1 MRVILNQRLYAV
13 IGQQAL
19 IGIGDVLC
27 SQIGKH
33 GSRLRRGRLHART
46 ARIRGQHHGAASLL
60 SFRLRANLG
69 DPICRTLAVFRIR
82 LLVACDVAAC
92 AQHAQIVVERG
103 YLEICHGD
111 VRRRKRIGQ
120 LGLRNAATA
129 AAARPCQNHEIGVER
144 DNRFGVERRKIADLL
159 RIRRNVVI
167 GESVIGRSN
176 QRAAGQLPHVC
187 EAAHAGNHAIMRRDR
202 HFAAQI
208 IGKGIRALRCRR
220 LRFARIRRNGG
231 SLRRTPRQRERPYA
245 HSQHTRKRDGPFCNL
260 DHCLLLLISFAR

>member
-1 MRVILNQRLYAV
+1 M
-13 IGQQAL
+13 
-19 IGIGDVLC
+19 
-27 SQIGKH
+27 
-33 GSRLRRGRLHART
+33 
-46 ARIRGQHHGAASLL
+46 L

-111 VRRRKRIGQ
+111 FRRRKRIGQ

-176 QRAAGQLPHVC
+176 QRPASQLPHVC
-187 EAAHAGNHAIMRRDR
+187 EAAHAGNHAIMGRDR

-208 IGKGIRALRCRR
+208 IGKGDSLGLRGRSIGSGAVALGAVR
-220 LRFARIRRNGG
+220 
-231 SLRRTPRQRERPYA
+231 
-245 HSQHTRKRDGPFCNL
+245 
-260 DHCLLLLISFAR
+260 